1 MGMLYAFAAVVLAPK
16 EEQVTPGSVEAIL
29 TSQGSHPKT
38 TPMTSGGKGDTMGPY
53 WTTADKPTLDL
64 PHPQISYVK

>member
-1 MGMLYAFAAVVLAPK
+1 MLLQQLSLLLKKSKVIPV
-16 EEQVTPGSVEAIL
+16 SVAAIL

-38 TPMTSGGKGDTMGPY
+38 TPMTSEWKGDTMGPY
-53 WTTADKPTLDL
+53 WTTTDKPTLDL